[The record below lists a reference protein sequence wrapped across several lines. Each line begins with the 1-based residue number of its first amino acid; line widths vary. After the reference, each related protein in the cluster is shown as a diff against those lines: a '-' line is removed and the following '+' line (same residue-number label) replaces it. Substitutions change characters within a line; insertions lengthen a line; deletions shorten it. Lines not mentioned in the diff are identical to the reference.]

1 MNSGFNPAYGS
12 ATPLIEAMIDFEQEL
27 EANRHSL
34 GFDLGLIME
43 HGRAPRYMA
52 TPPDVIPFAHAGVD
66 GIHYGFLTD
75 FGLEKDLS
83 QAPIVCISP
92 VDWTGV
98 WVVARH
104 LQDFFSVVYT
114 ENSSLKRYFASGQD
128 YIGHTGH
135 TGQRPPQA
143 VDERTAFVRECFRER
158 FGVQPI
164 QDMAAYIDSLRTER
178 KQNEAAPTL
187 NGLGIP
193 AFPSSAKQHSPTKSA
208 LLSVVESFHWDKQ
221 GETVRDLFR
230 NASREARLAFIRD
243 AQTRHLFTHSALR
256 VFVAGQLRSMGLS
269 EAATHLEESYYTV
282 IPDTMES

>member
-1 MNSGFNPAYGS
+1 MISGSNPAYGS
-12 ATPLIEAMIDFEQEL
+12 ATPLIEAIIEFEQEL

-34 GFDLGLIME
+34 SFDLGLIME

-75 FGLEKDLS
+75 FGLVKDLS

-104 LQDFFSVVYT
+104 LQDFLSVVYT
-114 ENSSLKRYFASGQD
+114 ENSSLKRYYASGQD
-128 YIGHTGH
+128 YTGHTGH
-135 TGQRPPQA
+135 RPPQA
-143 VDERTAFVRECFRER
+143 VDERTAFVRESFRER

-193 AFPSSAKQHSPTKSA
+193 AFPSSAKQRSSMKSA
-208 LLSVVESFHWDKQ
+208 LLSVAEPFHWDKQ

>member
-1 MNSGFNPAYGS
+1 MDSGSNLAYGS
-12 ATPLIEAMIDFEQEL
+12 ATPLIEALIEFEQEL

-34 GFDLGLIME
+34 SFDLGLIME
-43 HGRAPRYMA
+43 QGRAPRYMA

-83 QAPIVCISP
+83 QAPIVCVSP

-104 LQDFFSVVYT
+104 LQDFLSVVYT
-114 ENSSLKRYFASGQD
+114 ENSSLKRYYASGAD
-128 YIGHTGH
+128 YSGHA
-135 TGQRPPQA
+135 GQRPLQA

-158 FGVQPI
+158 FGILPI

-178 KQNEAAPTL
+178 KQNEVAPTL
-187 NGLGIP
+187 NGLGIQ
-193 AFPSSAKQHSPTKSA
+193 ASSSMKRSS
-208 LLSVVESFHWDKQ
+208 SIESDFLNVTEPFLWEQQ
-221 GETVRDLFR
+221 GEAVRELFR
-230 NASREARLAFIRD
+230 SGSHEARLAFIRD

-256 VFVAGQLRSMGLS
+256 AFVTGQLKLMSLS
-269 EAATHLEESYYTV
+269 EAATYLEESYYTV
-282 IPDTMES
+282 IPDTMESR

>member
-1 MNSGFNPAYGS
+1 MIPGSSLAYGS
-12 ATPLIEAMIDFEQEL
+12 ATPLIEALIEFEQEL

-34 GFDLGLIME
+34 GYDLGLMME

-83 QAPIVCISP
+83 QAPIVCVSP

-104 LQDFFSVVYT
+104 LQDFLSVVYT
-114 ENSSLKRYFASGQD
+114 ENSSLQRYYANGKD
-128 YIGHTGH
+128 YTGH
-135 TGQRPPQA
+135 AGQRTPQTA
-143 VDERTAFVRECFRER
+143 DERTLYVRECFRER

-164 QDMAAYIDSLRTER
+164 QDMSAYIDRLRTER
-178 KQNEAAPTL
+178 KQNEVAPTL
-187 NGLGIP
+187 NGLGVRR
-193 AFPSSAKQHSPTKSA
+193 FSTAKNHSLDKSL
-208 LLSVVESFHWDKQ
+208 LLSVAEPFHWEQQ
-221 GETVRDLFR
+221 GEAVRELFR
-230 NASREARLAFIRD
+230 SGSHEARLAFVRD

-256 VFVAGQLRSMGLS
+256 AFVAGQLKSLDLPD
-269 EAATHLEESYYTV
+269 AAAYLEESYYTV

>member
-1 MNSGFNPAYGS
+1 MNSGSNLAYGS
-12 ATPLIEAMIDFEQEL
+12 ATPLIEALIEFEQEL

-43 HGRAPRYMA
+43 QGPAPRYMA

-83 QAPIVCISP
+83 QAPIVCVSP

-104 LQDFFSVVYT
+104 LQDFLSVVYT
-114 ENSSLKRYFASGQD
+114 ENSSLKRYFANGEDYSG
-128 YIGHTGH
+128 YV
-135 TGQRPPQA
+135 GQRVPQA
-143 VDERTAFVRECFRER
+143 TDERTLFVHECFRER
-158 FGVQPI
+158 FGIQPI
-164 QDMAAYIDSLRTER
+164 RDMAVYIDSLRLER

-187 NGLGIP
+187 NGLGIRRFST
-193 AFPSSAKQHSPTKSA
+193 AKHHSSNAEGT
-208 LLSVVESFHWDKQ
+208 LLSVAEPFHWEQQ
-221 GETVRDLFR
+221 GEAVRELFR
-230 NASREARLAFIRD
+230 SGSCEARLAFIRD

-256 VFVAGQLRSMGLS
+256 AFVAGQLKSMGLS
-269 EAATHLEESYYTV
+269 EAAAYLEESYYTV
-282 IPDTMES
+282 IPDTVES

>member
-1 MNSGFNPAYGS
+1 MDSGSNLAYGS
-12 ATPLIEAMIDFEQEL
+12 ATPLIEALIEFEQEL

-43 HGRAPRYMA
+43 QGRAPRYMA

-83 QAPIVCISP
+83 QAPIVCVSP

-104 LQDFFSVVYT
+104 LQDFLSVVYT
-114 ENSSLKRYFASGQD
+114 ENSSLKRYYANGEDYSG
-128 YIGHTGH
+128 HL
-135 TGQRPPQA
+135 GQRTPQA
-143 VDERTAFVRECFRER
+143 TDERTQFVRECFRER
-158 FGVQPI
+158 FSIQPI
-164 QDMAAYIDSLRTER
+164 QDMAAYIDNLRSER

-187 NGLGIP
+187 NGLGIQRYST
-193 AFPSSAKQHSPTKSA
+193 ARQHSSTKGA
-208 LLSVVESFHWDKQ
+208 LLSVAEPFHWEQQ
-221 GETVRDLFR
+221 GEAVRELFR
-230 NASREARLAFIRD
+230 SGSYEARLAFIRD

-256 VFVAGQLRSMGLS
+256 AFVAGQLKAMGLS
-269 EAATHLEESYYTV
+269 EAAACLEESYYTV
-282 IPDTMES
+282 IPDTVES

>member
-1 MNSGFNPAYGS
+1 MNSGSNPAYGS
-12 ATPLIEAMIDFEQEL
+12 ATPLIEALIEFEQEL

-75 FGLEKDLS
+75 FGFEKDLS
-83 QAPIVCISP
+83 QAPIVCVSP

-104 LQDFFSVVYT
+104 VQDFLSVVYT
-114 ENSSLKRYFASGQD
+114 ENSSLKRYYASGQD
-128 YIGHTGH
+128 YTGH
-135 TGQRPPQA
+135 AGQQQPQA
-143 VDERTAFVRECFRER
+143 VDERTALVRECFRER
-158 FGVQPI
+158 FGVKPI
-164 QDMAAYIDSLRTER
+164 HDMAVYIDGLRTGR

-193 AFPSSAKQHSPTKSA
+193 TFPSVARQRPSIKHA
-208 LLSVVESFHWDKQ
+208 LLTVAEPFHWDKQ
-221 GETVRDLFR
+221 GEAVRELFR
-230 NASREARLAFIRD
+230 SGSREAILAFIRD
-243 AQTRHLFTHSALR
+243 AQTRHLFTYSALR
-256 VFVAGQLRSMGLS
+256 VFVAGQLRAMGLS